1 MQEDILTHLEIKNTL
16 EACNIELEKFVLN
29 LLNSKHHKFSKKSY
43 PHIFDVY
50 EKHQGLC
57 DIVCNYFT
65 IMDAG
70 SIKDMDLLV
79 DNFKNSNSDEFD
91 YSKMENLSKTHI
103 LSLVTFVEV
112 LKFIFLNIVPYNIFK
127 KSEEKNLRTEEN
139 GINRE
144 LFKEKMDSLENG
156 AYIKFVAYETNWAL
170 PLTGHSM
177 LINKIEPDKYLF
189 FNPDANYP
197 ECKFLN
203 GAQLC
208 EKVDDIA
215 KVFEK
220 VTFIDNMKFIQRVE
234 DTIFAAPAKKKSE
247 SCDLT
252 SPPRVPIFDKG
263 LLTNKLNCLSP
274 GTMIQFDDFE
284 TKNGLKLPGH
294 TLLIHKLGHNDFMFY
309 NTEAQPECIFCTSEQ
324 LIEEIDKLAFSHGNV
339 LINCE
344 KLIQKIDDAIIDK
357 TKNLKLELQGTILPA
372 LSEESLSLTS
382 L

>member
-1 MQEDILTHLEIKNTL
+1 MQEDILTNMEIKDAL
-16 EACNIELEKFVLN
+16 EACNKELEKFVLN
-29 LLNSKHHKFSKKSY
+29 LFNSKHHKFSKKNY

-65 IMDAG
+65 IMDIG

-79 DNFKNSNSDEFD
+79 DNFKNSNTHEFD

-139 GINRE
+139 GINRK

-177 LINKIEPDKYLF
+177 LINKIEPDKYIF

-203 GAQLC
+203 GTQLC
-208 EKVDDIA
+208 EKVDEIA
-215 KVFEK
+215 KAFER

-234 DTIFAAPAKKKSE
+234 DTLFAAPTKKKSE
-247 SCDLT
+247 SRDL
-252 SPPRVPIFDKG
+252 SSLPRVPIFDKC
-263 LLTNKLNCLSP
+263 LLSNKLNSLSA

-294 TLLIHKLGHNDFMFY
+294 ALLIHKLRNNDFIFY
-309 NTEAQPECIFCTSEQ
+309 NTDAQPECIFCTSEQ
-324 LIEEIDKLAFSHGNV
+324 LIEEIEKLASSNGNV

-344 KLIQKIDDAIIDK
+344 KLLQKIDNVFIEK
-357 TKNLKLELQGTILPA
+357 SKNLKLELQGAILPA
-372 LSEESLSLTS
+372 LSEKPLSPTS
-382 L
+382 T